1 MANHCETCAEAGK
14 MDETICAECGYEPP
28 EYRVVSSKE
37 YAEMTDDVEGFLL
50 AACIQALV
58 RLKVKYDIKT
68 ISITTAQDIY
78 LDYIVDMRETFMD
91 FAEAAGMNVK
101 PDGRSW

>member
-1 MANHCETCAEAGK
+1 MANHCNTCAMANMEDQEAC
-14 MDETICAECGYEPP
+14 EACGYVPP
-28 EYRVVSSKE
+28 EYKVIPAKE

-78 LDYIVDMRETFMD
+78 LDYIVDMREVFMD

-101 PDGRSW
+101 SDGKDW